1 MQLILDQDIDPAP
14 LAGKRVAILG
24 FGNQGR
30 AQALNLKDSGIDV
43 VVGLRGGSRS
53 RDEAQA
59 AGLQVDAIGPAT
71 ASADV
76 VMLLAPDEI
85 LGDLYGEIEPRLRR
99 GAALGF
105 SHGLAVHFG
114 LVRPR
119 DDLDVYLLAP
129 KGPGTALRALYQQGK
144 GMIALW
150 AAAQDRSGSAREIA
164 LAYGRA
170 IGCGRA
176 GLIASS
182 FEEEAVADLFNENA
196 VVWGGVPEL
205 LRAGFETLV
214 QAGISPEV
222 AYLECVG
229 ELKLIAEL
237 IDARGIAGMREAI
250 SNTAELGAV
259 LGGPAVIGPEVRERM
274 AKVLDSVRSGAFA
287 SALQSEARGGYP
299 KLKAARSAARADA
312 IEAACRKVKAMSDD
326 QPISSFKG
334 V

>member
-1 MQLILDQDIDPAP
+1 MELLRNADIDLSP
-14 LAGKRVAILG
+14 LRGKRVAILG

-30 AQALNLKDSGIDV
+30 PQSLNLKDSGIDV
-43 VVGLRGGSRS
+43 VVGLRGSSLNRAIAEELGLKVADI
-53 RDEAQA
+53 DEAA
-59 AGLQVDAIGPAT
+59 
-71 ASADV
+71 ASADIV
-76 VMLLAPDEI
+76 IMLSPDEV
-85 LGDLYGEIEPRLRR
+85 LGDLYREIEPHLRD

-114 LVRPR
+114 LIEPR
-119 DDLDVYLLAP
+119 GDLDVYLVAP
-129 KGPGTALRALYQQGK
+129 KGPGTALRALYQAGK
-144 GMIALW
+144 GMIALF
-150 AAAQDRSGSAREIA
+150 AVAQDATGKAREIA

-176 GLIASS
+176 GLIAST

-214 QAGISPEV
+214 EAGIAPEV

-229 ELKLIAEL
+229 ELKLIADL

-259 LGGPAVIGPEVRERM
+259 LGGPAVIGPETRARMREVLRSVKAGEF
-274 AKVLDSVRSGAFA
+274 AK
-287 SALQSEARGGYP
+287 ALSEDAANGYP
-299 KLKAARSAARADA
+299 KLKAAREAARSEPIERVFESLRDA
-312 IEAACRKVKAMSDD
+312 SSD
-326 QPISSFKG
+326 
-334 V
+334 